1 MNVPL
6 ELRHEPG
13 ALTLVWPGGERQ
25 RLSVESLRRACP
37 CAGCRRVRLAEAP
50 SAAATREDLALTAIA
65 PMGYGVQ
72 LVFSDGHDRGIYPW
86 AWFKSFMP
94 PPT

>member
-13 ALTLVWPGGERQ
+13 ALTLVWPSGARQ
-25 RLSVESLRRACP
+25 RLSVESLRCACP
-37 CAGCRRVRLAEAP
+37 CAGCRRERLAEAP
-50 SAAATREDLALTAIA
+50 SATVTPDDLALTAIT

-72 LVFSDGHDRGIYPW
+72 FAFSDGHDRGIYPW
-86 AWFKSFMP
+86 AWFERAAP
-94 PPT
+94 APG

>member
-6 ELRHEPG
+6 ELRQEPG
-13 ALTLVWPGGERQ
+13 ALTLVWPGGAQQ

-37 CAGCRRVRLAEAP
+37 CAGCRRARLAEAP
-50 SAAATREDLALTAIA
+50 SATVTPDGLALTAIA

-72 LVFSDGHDRGIYPW
+72 LVFSDGHDRGVYPW
-86 AWFKSFMP
+86 TWFERFAQ
-94 PPT
+94 T